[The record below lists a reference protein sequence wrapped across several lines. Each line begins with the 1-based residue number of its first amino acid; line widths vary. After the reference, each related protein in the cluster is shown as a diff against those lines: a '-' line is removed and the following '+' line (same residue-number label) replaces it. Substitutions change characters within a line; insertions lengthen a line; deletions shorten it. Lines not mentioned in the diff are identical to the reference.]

1 MIYYGVWR
9 RYKDVRHPNNIKD
22 SNGKDYP
29 FPVVEKNMYTE
40 DWYYYIY
47 ERLKSYHIF
56 VNIGNIPKSINV
68 YYVDV
73 VE

>member
-29 FPVVEKNMYTE
+29 YPVMKNIYTRLVFL
-40 DWYYYIY
+40 YI
-47 ERLKSYHIF
+47 ERLKSIKHFCEYQKY
-56 VNIGNIPKSINV
+56 PKK
-68 YYVDV
+68 
-73 VE
+73 

>member
-40 DWYYYIY
+40 DWYYYIF
-47 ERLKSYHIF
+47 ERLKSIAF
-56 VNIGNIPKSINV
+56 L
-68 YYVDV
+68 
-73 VE
+73 